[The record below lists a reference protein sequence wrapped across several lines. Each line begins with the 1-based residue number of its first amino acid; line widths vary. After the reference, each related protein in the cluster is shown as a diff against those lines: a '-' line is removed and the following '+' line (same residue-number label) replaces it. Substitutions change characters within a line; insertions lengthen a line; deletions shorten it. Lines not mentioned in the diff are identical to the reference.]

1 MKHQMQISLI
11 NKIITAILFLIVSEA
26 FAVLKTFEDVE
37 DISPL
42 KLVSGDIRGRSF
54 EGKGGCR
61 IRFVNI
67 QSDETT
73 VFSNSVFP
81 CTDFRD
87 NAFPKVVFDNGDFM
101 GCIFRCCVLR
111 GASFRGARLR
121 GADFTG
127 ADVTDIIIDE
137 NTELIYS
144 KGLEHLF
151 PQTRASTPQY
161 HPPYASPT
169 PTKMDFSLLHS
180 FVRTLVEM
188 RHLRLEE
195 ERFRGLV
202 SCFSEELDDYRE
214 VQIPLVNSTIFP
226 PDLTLIMANR
236 GEKFHRKV
244 LSKLK
249 DLGVEQRKIL
259 LIERLSQ
266 AVGFGNMGFK
276 VSLTGEMGIQVYFQ
290 DYFGL
295 SEVLHHKRFFD
306 SEPGMIENEI
316 FTRIHEGILDS
327 PFDCFLGIEC
337 SPRRPISFEAYAMI
351 DSSRIDIVRKFVSFF
366 SVDEAQLDPYLSF
379 FQTVKKLVLS
389 FNALNLQKGV
399 AIQVMDFNIMQLKG
413 ELEELERTLD
423 QETIRALHWILE
435 EQKREAFKANANNFS
450 LRLSPGRPQR
460 TAWYVA
466 F

>member
-1 MKHQMQISLI
+1 MEMKHQMQISLI

-151 PQTRASTPQY
+151 PQTRASTPQ
-161 HPPYASPT
+161 
-169 PTKMDFSLLHS
+169 
-180 FVRTLVEM
+180 
-188 RHLRLEE
+188 
-195 ERFRGLV
+195 
-202 SCFSEELDDYRE
+202 
-214 VQIPLVNSTIFP
+214 
-226 PDLTLIMANR
+226 
-236 GEKFHRKV
+236 
-244 LSKLK
+244 
-249 DLGVEQRKIL
+249 
-259 LIERLSQ
+259 
-266 AVGFGNMGFK
+266 
-276 VSLTGEMGIQVYFQ
+276 
-290 DYFGL
+290 
-295 SEVLHHKRFFD
+295 
-306 SEPGMIENEI
+306 
-316 FTRIHEGILDS
+316 
-327 PFDCFLGIEC
+327 
-337 SPRRPISFEAYAMI
+337 
-351 DSSRIDIVRKFVSFF
+351 
-366 SVDEAQLDPYLSF
+366 
-379 FQTVKKLVLS
+379 
-389 FNALNLQKGV
+389 
-399 AIQVMDFNIMQLKG
+399 
-413 ELEELERTLD
+413 
-423 QETIRALHWILE
+423 
-435 EQKREAFKANANNFS
+435 
-450 LRLSPGRPQR
+450 
-460 TAWYVA
+460 
-466 F
+466 